1 MLVNQGNICVEYMP
15 TTQYLK
21 NEALEFLRNHFPVS
35 LHLLLFGTCKARP
48 FGNKMLQW
56 YTIDEKR
63 KTAYSCCW
71 LEQSSRV
78 GLFIRRTFPYQTFFV
93 PHYKEQRT
101 WSMGRTRG
109 LKV

>member
-1 MLVNQGNICVEYMP
+1 MP

-21 NEALEFLRNHFPVS
+21 NEVLEFLRNHFPVS

-56 YTIDEKR
+56 YYTIDEKR

-71 LEQSSRV
+71 LKQSSRV
-78 GLFIRRTFPYQTFFV
+78 GLFIGRTFPYQTFV
-93 PHYKEQRT
+93 PHVERT
-101 WSMGRTRG
+101 KNMVHGTHARVEGMR
-109 LKV
+109 LFRL